1 MTQRKTPSKQP
12 RPVRPAAES
21 TTKRLSPEQR
31 RREIVAGTVRALAA
45 HGPQKCSLRQVAR
58 DMGIAPSLLTYFFN
72 SWAELL
78 RETYRWLAEM
88 TDRDYADLANRRG
101 PDPRQNLQDYL
112 DLYFSDKWT
121 RDEVAGAYISLWA
134 LARGEVDLKTE
145 MLAFSEKDRA
155 RARPYLED
163 YLSSRGVTENI
174 DALNE
179 AFCVMLSGIW
189 YEIAV
194 NPIAMTREQGM
205 KSAWTFLDAIAPA
218 KSA

>member
-1 MTQRKTPSKQP
+1 MTQQNAT
-12 RPVRPAAES
+12 AEPQG
-21 TTKRLSPEQR
+21 KRLSPEQR
-31 RREIVAGTVRALAA
+31 RREIILGTINALAA

-72 SWAELL
+72 SWADLL
-78 RETYRWLAEM
+78 LETYRWLAEM
-88 TDRDYADLANRRG
+88 TDKDFVALAEKRG
-101 PDPRQNLQDYL
+101 GKPKQDLQDYL

-121 RDEVAGAYISLWA
+121 RDEVAGAYISFWA

-155 RARPYLED
+155 RARPYLEA
-163 YLSSRGVTENI
+163 YLKSRGIEENI

-179 AFCVMLSGIW
+179 VFCVMLSGIW

-194 NPIAMTREQGM
+194 NPIAMNRELGM
-205 KSAWTFLDAIAPA
+205 KSAWTFLDAVAP
-218 KSA
+218 SGT

>member
-1 MTQRKTPSKQP
+1 MTQPMTAGQP
-12 RPVRPAAES
+12 GR
-21 TTKRLSPEQR
+21 RLPPEQR
-31 RREIVAGTVRALAA
+31 RLEIIEGTVAALAA

-78 RETYRWLAEM
+78 LETYRWLTEM
-88 TDRDYADLANRRG
+88 TERDVADLAAQRG
-101 PDPRQNLQDYL
+101 PDPKKNLQNYL

-134 LARGEVDLKTE
+134 LSRGEVDLKTE

-155 RARPYLED
+155 HARPYLEA
-163 YLSSRGVTENI
+163 YLKSKGVDTNI

-189 YEIAV
+189 YESAV
-194 NPIAMTREQGM
+194 NPIAMPREKGM
-205 KSAWTFLDAIAPA
+205 QSAWTFLDAVAPDKA
-218 KSA
+218 D

>member
-1 MTQRKTPSKQP
+1 MTQRKATAEQP
-12 RPVRPAAES
+12 TR
-21 TTKRLSPEQR
+21 RLSPEQR
-31 RREIVAGTVRALAA
+31 RREIIEGTVAALAA

-78 RETYRWLAEM
+78 LETYRWLADLTEK
-88 TDRDYADLANRRG
+88 DFDDLAARRG
-101 PDPRQNLQDYL
+101 EDPKLNLQAYL
-112 DLYFSDKWT
+112 DLYFSDTWT

-155 RARPYLED
+155 RARPYLEA
-163 YLSSRGVTENI
+163 YLASRGVDANI

-189 YEIAV
+189 FEIAV
-194 NPIAMTREQGM
+194 NPIAMNREQGM

-218 KSA
+218 NAT

>member
-1 MTQRKTPSKQP
+1 MQHSIPETAVEAKPD
-12 RPVRPAAES
+12 AELS
-21 TTKRLSPEQR
+21 AKRLSPEQR
-31 RREIVAGTVRALAA
+31 RREIIDGTIASLAA

-58 DMGIAPSLLTYFFN
+58 DMGIAPSLLTYFFH

-78 RETYRWLAEM
+78 LETYRSLAEM
-88 TDRDYADLANRRG
+88 TEKDFDALAAQRG

-121 RDEVAGAYISLWA
+121 RDEVAGAYISFWA
-134 LARGEVDLKTE
+134 LARGEVDLKAE
-145 MLAFSEKDRA
+145 MNAFSENDRS

-163 YLSSRGVTENI
+163 YLNSRGVTENI
-174 DALNE
+174 EALTE

-194 NPIAMTREQGM
+194 NPLAMNTEQGM
-205 KSAWTFLDAIAPA
+205 KTAWTFLDAVAPA
-218 KSA
+218 GHR

>member
-1 MTQRKTPSKQP
+1 MTQQHATAAQP
-12 RPVRPAAES
+12 GRRLAPA
-21 TTKRLSPEQR
+21 QR
-31 RREIVAGTVRALAA
+31 RREIIAGTVAALAA

-78 RETYRWLAEM
+78 QETYRWLAEM
-88 TDRDYADLANRRG
+88 TEKDFADLAAQRG
-101 PDPRQNLQDYL
+101 QDPKKDLQDYL
-112 DLYFSDKWT
+112 DLYFSEKWT

-155 RARPYLED
+155 RARPYLEA
-163 YLSSRGVTENI
+163 YLKSRGVDVNVE
-174 DALNE
+174 ALNE

-189 YEIAV
+189 YETAV
-194 NPIAMTREQGM
+194 NPIAMPREKGM

-218 KSA
+218 NAG

>member
-1 MTQRKTPSKQP
+1 MTQRKATAEQP
-12 RPVRPAAES
+12 TR
-21 TTKRLSPEQR
+21 RLSPEQR
-31 RREIVAGTVRALAA
+31 RREIIEGTVAALAA

-78 RETYRWLAEM
+78 LETYRWLADLTEK
-88 TDRDYADLANRRG
+88 DFDDLAARRG
-101 PDPRQNLQDYL
+101 EDPKLNLQAYL
-112 DLYFSDKWT
+112 DLYFSDTWT

-155 RARPYLED
+155 RARPYLEA
-163 YLSSRGVTENI
+163 YLASRGVNANF

-179 AFCVMLSGIW
+179 AFCVMLSGVW
-189 YEIAV
+189 FEIAV
-194 NPIAMTREQGM
+194 NPIAMNREQGM

-218 KSA
+218 NAT